1 MKLKQIYNEIKL
13 ISPSEKDELINDII
27 NNAKILY
34 DIEGIKSIISSNFI
48 YMLYLDFDLEYD
60 DLNRETL
67 SGLNIQKLIE
77 LNNEL
82 KKWIQDLNINEVMK
96 PKNPFKTIPTRDKD
110 EETGSQEWDVVY
122 TEPDKK
128 SHRIFYE
135 KTYAVLKGLADA
147 FEEAA
152 QRPYYAKDKEM
163 KNFAKTLRKLEYA
176 FSAYIE
182 KRNQQ
187 RR

>member
-1 MKLKQIYNEIKL
+1 MKLKQIYNEIKM
-13 ISPSEKDELINDII
+13 ISQSEKDRIIDEIIKKGETLHNIKDIRS
-27 NNAKILY
+27 LV
-34 DIEGIKSIISSNFI
+34 SSNFI
-48 YMLYLDFDLEYD
+48 YMLYLDFNLEYD
-60 DLNRETL
+60 DLNKETL
-67 SGLNIQKLIE
+67 SKLEIQKLTE
-77 LNNEL
+77 LNTEL
-82 KKWIQDLNINEVMK
+82 DKWIRDLNINEITH
-96 PKNPFKTIPTRDKD
+96 KNPFKTIPSDKD
-110 EETGSQEWDVVY
+110 PETGAQEWDVVY

-152 QRPYYAKDKEM
+152 QRPYYAKDREM

-182 KRNQQ
+182 KRNQ
-187 RR
+187 RK